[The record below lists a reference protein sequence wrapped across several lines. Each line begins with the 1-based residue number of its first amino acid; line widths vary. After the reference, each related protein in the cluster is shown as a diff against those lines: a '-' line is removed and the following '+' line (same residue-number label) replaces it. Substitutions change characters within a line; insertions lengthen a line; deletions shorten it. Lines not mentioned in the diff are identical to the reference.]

1 MNTRIQLQIAN
12 FYIGVINIFLSI
24 FISGFWIFVIEKGG
38 TGDDSIAIMIV
49 WPMIILFF
57 LAILNLLVF
66 SVYVNFKRFKSKDSK
81 AYNVKGYNTFLFVI
95 GLIFFVIYY
104 NVWLFILIE
113 GLLLLFLP
121 LFLPITVSTFL
132 LAQLYYFL
140 SKINSTKV
148 LVYVILTSL
157 IIASIITFSL
167 SLYAHNK
174 YKFDVSEYSNELSKV
189 DNYKEVYTSISTS
202 EKCELEKFYLL
213 DQDAMSIYDYFNF
226 RTLVDG
232 VYRGNDVKIQS
243 HYTNDPNDLKSVF
256 FHDQDK
262 DLTYELNL
270 SDNISA
276 SLLSDKYYKEIY
288 ESEPNIK
295 QSIAIYTRNLYPKDL
310 NELVQIFDYIYV
322 KYPIIEKLSHYKRY
336 KGDFVHDYYLEYL
349 LALSNMIN
357 LEAKMKD
364 ISINNNYPA
373 VVSSYRFN
381 HYSTKNNVTATYI
394 KVYNKAEDDY
404 DTYLKLSLNNYDVCL
419 ANRLKGKKNIEIEKY
434 IR

>member
-57 LAILNLLVF
+57 LAILNLLIF
-66 SVYVNFKRFKSKDSK
+66 SVYVNFKSFKSKDSK

-157 IIASIITFSL
+157 IIAGIVTFSL
-167 SLYAHNK
+167 SLYAQNK
-174 YKFDVSEYSNELSKV
+174 YKFDVSEYSKELSKV

-202 EKCELEKFYLL
+202 ERCELEKFYLL
-213 DQDAMSIYDYFNF
+213 DQDSMSIYDYFNF
-226 RTLVDG
+226 RTLRDG
-232 VYRGNDVKIQS
+232 IYIGNDVDIKS
-243 HYTNDPNDLKSVF
+243 HYANDPNNLKSILNY
-256 FHDQDK
+256 DQDK
-262 DLTYELNL
+262 DITFELNL
-270 SDNISA
+270 TDRIGVY
-276 SLLSDKYYKEIY
+276 LLSDKYYKGIY
-288 ESEPNIK
+288 ETEPNVN
-295 QSIAIYTRNLYPKDL
+295 QSLAIYTRNLYPKDL
-310 NELVQIFDYIYV
+310 NELIQIFDYLYL
-322 KYPIIEKLSHYKRY
+322 KYPIIEKLSRYKRFE
-336 KGDFVHDYYLEYL
+336 GEFSHDYYLEYL
-349 LALSNMIN
+349 LALSNLPN
-357 LEAKMKD
+357 VESKMRD

-373 VVSSYRFN
+373 VVTSYRFN
-381 HYSTKNNVTATYI
+381 HYSPSNNVIATYI
-394 KVYNKAEDDY
+394 KVYNKTEDRF
-404 DTYLKLSLNNYDVCL
+404 DTYLKLSLNNYDVCT
-419 ANRLKGKKNIEIEKY
+419 ANNLKYKRNFEIEKY
-434 IR
+434 VR